1 MTVKIGIREL
11 LQNLSR
17 AIDQVRRGET
27 VEVTRDGEPVARIVP
42 VTYPTKLDQ
51 LIAEGKVRPGRGS
64 LDEYLEQHPPR
75 PSTTGISASEALQ
88 EDRGE

>member
-1 MTVKIGIREL
+1 MTVRMGIREL
-11 LQNLSR
+11 RQNLSAAVRR
-17 AIDQVRRGET
+17 AERGET
-27 VEVTRDGEPVARIVP
+27 IEVTRDGEPVARLTP

-51 LIAEGKVRPGRGS
+51 LIAEGRVRPARGS
-64 LDEYLEQHPPR
+64 LDEYLRQHPPR